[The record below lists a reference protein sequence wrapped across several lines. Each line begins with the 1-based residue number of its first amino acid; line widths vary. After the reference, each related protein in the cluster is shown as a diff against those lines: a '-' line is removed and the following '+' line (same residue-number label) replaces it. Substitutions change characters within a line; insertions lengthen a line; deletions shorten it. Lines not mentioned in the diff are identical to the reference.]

1 MRDEA
6 NISATQYTAETHA
19 WISRS
24 YAYEWWKDS
33 NQPEEGE
40 GSQAFGG
47 VMSDERFPKAERL
60 RKRREFKNVDADK
73 TARLVTENL
82 VILIAPNS
90 LNRTRIGITVSK
102 KIGKSVVRNRIKR
115 LLREAYRRQKELY
128 QPGFDYVLIARSDRI
143 ECTEQISQEIRRIL
157 NPVC

>member
-1 MRDEA
+1 
-6 NISATQYTAETHA
+6 
-19 WISRS
+19 
-24 YAYEWWKDS
+24 
-33 NQPEEGE
+33 
-40 GSQAFGG
+40 
-47 VMSDERFPKAERL
+47 MSDERFPKAERL

-90 LNRTRIGITVSK
+90 LNRTRIGTTVSK
-102 KIGKSVVRNRIKR
+102 KVGKSVVRNRIKR

-143 ECTEQISQEIRRIL
+143 ESTEQISQEIRRIM